1 MRNGRRDG
9 AVRED
14 GEDRRKWRVRKKEGW
29 VRVKEGIEGRGV
41 RSYSYMTRSLCFI
54 RFLTPWPFFAQAK
67 TVNKFFP
74 FYKNIRKTVPI
85 GIDHGEIQISN

>member
-41 RSYSYMTRSLCFI
+41 RSYSYMTRSLCGP
-54 RFLTPWPFFAQAK
+54 FLHRLKRLINVFHFTKIFAK
-67 TVNKFFP
+67 LCL
-74 FYKNIRKTVPI
+74 
-85 GIDHGEIQISN
+85 